1 MDIENR
7 SPYTIATLPHPL
19 PDGRYALVVMAK
31 ATYRIEPTRIVFADE
46 QLPIWFA
53 DEVQETP
60 QGVWTRFESDTA
72 LIKLRADIAVV
83 GTVRSPQARPV
94 TELDVA
100 VHVGA
105 WSKSLTVFGARH
117 WDSQGRFQEI
127 AATPPQS
134 FVELPLDFT
143 HTYGGLPYAPNPVGK
158 GFIAPG
164 CKPKDIVG
172 VPLPEISHPRA
183 SAITWNARQNS
194 ATLGFISKSWQPRV
208 AQLGTYD
215 AAWQTQRA
223 PHAPEDFLL
232 DFYNA
237 TARDQQIDGYLRGDE
252 NVSLRNLGLKPAMYF
267 NLPGDRPLIEVV
279 SPHADITPLDTH
291 LDTLCIVADE
301 SLFYLVWRGVHL
313 LDDVSA
319 SNVAAVRV
327 TQMQKPA

>member
-1 MDIENR
+1 MDLDNR
-7 SPYTIATLPHPL
+7 SPYTVATLPHPL
-19 PDGRYALVVMAK
+19 PDGRYALVVVAK

-53 DEVQETP
+53 DEVKETP
-60 QGVWTRFESDTA
+60 QGVLTQFEADTA

-83 GTVRSPQARPV
+83 GTVHSPQARPV
-94 TELDVA
+94 SQLDAA
-100 VHVGA
+100 VQVGG
-105 WSKSLTVFGARH
+105 WSKSLTIFGARH
-117 WDSQGRFQEI
+117 WDIQGRLQEI
-127 AATPPQS
+127 AATPPLP
-134 FVELPLDFT
+134 FVECPLDFT
-143 HTYGGLPYAPNPVGK
+143 HTYGGVQYAPNPVGK

-164 CKPKDIVG
+164 CKPKDVVG
-172 VPLPEISHPRA
+172 VPLPEIAHSRA
-183 SAITWNARQNS
+183 TVNTWNARQNS
-194 ATLGFISKSWQPRV
+194 ATLSFIAKSWQPRV

-215 AAWQTQRA
+215 AVWEAQRA

-252 NVSLRNLGLKPAMYF
+252 NVSLRNLGARPAMNF
-267 NLPGDRPLIEVV
+267 KLPGDRPDIAVI
-279 SPHADITPLDTH
+279 SPRADVTALDSH

-313 LDDVSA
+313 IDDVSA

-327 TQMQKPA
+327 TQSLKPT